1 MGLHINRYTKNDLQ
15 YALLWV
21 LVLYLTNLNV
31 LIYEEYWFNKIDRA
45 LGRLDYLKHFVA
57 QGLPIE
63 WNDYKDYGAGYKDVI
78 FLDFEGSIF
87 FHLSVLFVCVLYT
100 TQILLRQ
107 GLALTRKEGISLF
120 SIDILCWSLYF
131 YVFIYKIA
139 LEAPYCGAIPMV
151 FVAPIL
157 LSILIVLRVWQYSY
171 CVSQN
176 KNVNGIFNAK
186 ENRGNSIVN
195 RTR

>member
-45 LGRLDYLKHFVA
+45 LGSLDYLEHSVA

-63 WNDYKDYGAGYKDVI
+63 WSDYKDYGAGYKDVI

-87 FHLSVLFVCVLYT
+87 FHLSVLFVCVLYIT
-100 TQILLRQ
+100 RILLRQ
-107 GLALTRKEGISLF
+107 GLASTLKEGISLF
-120 SIDILCWSLYF
+120 SIDVLCWALYF

-151 FVAPIL
+151 FVAPVL

-171 CVSQN
+171 CISPN
-176 KNVNGIFNAK
+176 KNVNAK
-186 ENRGNSIVN
+186 ENRGNSNVN